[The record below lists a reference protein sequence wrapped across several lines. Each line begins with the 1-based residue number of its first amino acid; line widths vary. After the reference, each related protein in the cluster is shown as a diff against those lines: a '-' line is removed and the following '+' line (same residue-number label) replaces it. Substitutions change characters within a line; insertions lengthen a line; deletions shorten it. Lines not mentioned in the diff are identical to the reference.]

1 MSRRWP
7 RLRRQFHAGPL
18 VVGWQAWGVGAGL
31 VAAAAS
37 VAWTVQSSPGA
48 AMASVPGLP
57 PLSERVFMVTGSTDG
72 IGKFTAEQL
81 AKQGCTVL
89 VHGRNPQK
97 IDRTVKELQA
107 LAPTAKIHGFQADV
121 SSMAEVRRLA
131 EEVSKR
137 FPVIHGLLNNA
148 GTFDGDY
155 SGRKV
160 VTQEGNEY
168 SLAVNVMAP
177 FLLTSLLLGTVR
189 ASGYG
194 RILVTSSVSK
204 GDGDALDD
212 LQLQHGWSGHRA
224 YSLSKLC
231 DAMMIKEMHKRYADP
246 PRLCFHTMDPGTV
259 DTKMLR
265 AGWWSGGA
273 SVRTATTS
281 FKMLTE
287 DSFQASSGRCL
298 GGGEIEDDGKRA
310 KLWKDLE
317 RLTGAKW
324 PEPQIG

>member
-1 MSRRWP
+1 
-7 RLRRQFHAGPL
+7 
-18 VVGWQAWGVGAGL
+18 
-31 VAAAAS
+31 
-37 VAWTVQSSPGA
+37 
-48 AMASVPGLP
+48 MASIPDLP
-57 PLSERVFMVTGSTDG
+57 PLSKRVFLVTGSTDG

-97 IDRTVKELQA
+97 IDRTLKELKA
-107 LAPTAKIHGFQADV
+107 LAPKAKFHGFQADL

-131 EEVSKR
+131 AEVSGQ

-155 SGRKV
+155 TGRKI
-160 VTQEGNEY
+160 VTEEGNEY

-177 FLLTSLLLGTVR
+177 FLLTSLLIGTVR
-189 ASGYG
+189 ASGHG

-204 GDGDALDD
+204 GAGDALDD
-212 LQLQHGWSGHRA
+212 LQLEQGWSGHRA

-231 DAMMIKEMHKRYADP
+231 DAMIIKEMHKRYADP

-265 AGWWSGGA
+265 AGWWTGGA

-287 DSFQASSGRCL
+287 DAFQASSGKCL
-298 GGGEIEDDGKRA
+298 GGWEIEDDSKRA
-310 KLWKDLE
+310 RLWSDLE

-324 PEPQIG
+324 PEPQTR